1 MEPPASWSALRGSRR
16 FWFPFDTPG
25 ARAQDIVHAPAAFRR
40 RGVFVA
46 DYEIDAAPG
55 RGRGGGRGR
64 LWVAKPSGQETRERS
79 RAPSCRGLR
88 CDAPQ
93 REVSMR
99 RRHAAA
105 LAITPLLAIA
115 ALAGGASVSASAA
128 SVGSA
133 MSAGSSAS
141 PAVDTCNLVTV
152 TGAFGKAPKVKIP
165 AVPGSGALYIK
176 TVIKG
181 TGTKLTKAQSLIG
194 DFALYDWRGKTHK
207 LIFSTYSTGLP
218 TLFAG
223 PLLPGLEKALIGQKL
238 GSRVLAVLPP
248 ADAFGASGD
257 PSIGVG
263 PTDTVVFVVDML
275 TSVGNTAGPSG
286 KWLSNGGGA
295 LPTVTAG
302 RAGKG
307 PKVTIPKTAAP
318 ETLRIRTLI
327 KGGGPKVTKGEFI
340 VVQYAGVIWR
350 TKKAFDSTWSRRQPF
365 GTTIGVGQVIE
376 GWDKGLVG
384 QTVGSRVLLVI
395 PPIDGYGPAGD
406 PSAGI
411 KGTDTIVFAVDI
423 LAAASS
429 TR

>member
-1 MEPPASWSALRGSRR
+1 
-16 FWFPFDTPG
+16 
-25 ARAQDIVHAPAAFRR
+25 
-40 RGVFVA
+40 
-46 DYEIDAAPG
+46 
-55 RGRGGGRGR
+55 
-64 LWVAKPSGQETRERS
+64 
-79 RAPSCRGLR
+79 
-88 CDAPQ
+88 
-93 REVSMR
+93 
-99 RRHAAA
+99 
-105 LAITPLLAIA
+105 
-115 ALAGGASVSASAA
+115 
-128 SVGSA
+128 
-133 MSAGSSAS
+133 
-141 PAVDTCNLVTV
+141 
-152 TGAFGKAPKVKIP
+152 
-165 AVPGSGALYIK
+165 
-176 TVIKG
+176 
-181 TGTKLTKAQSLIG
+181 
-194 DFALYDWRGKTHK
+194 
-207 LIFSTYSTGLP
+207 
-218 TLFAG
+218 
-223 PLLPGLEKALIGQKL
+223 
-238 GSRVLAVLPP
+238 
-248 ADAFGASGD
+248 
-257 PSIGVG
+257 
-263 PTDTVVFVVDML
+263 VVFVVDML

>member
-1 MEPPASWSALRGSRR
+1 
-16 FWFPFDTPG
+16 
-25 ARAQDIVHAPAAFRR
+25 
-40 RGVFVA
+40 
-46 DYEIDAAPG
+46 
-55 RGRGGGRGR
+55 
-64 LWVAKPSGQETRERS
+64 
-79 RAPSCRGLR
+79 
-88 CDAPQ
+88 
-93 REVSMR
+93 MR

-105 LAITPLLAIA
+105 LGITPLLVIA
-115 ALAGGASVSASAA
+115 ALAGGAPVPASAA
-128 SVGSA
+128 SAPAGTA
-133 MSAGSSAS
+133 ISAGSSAS
-141 PAVDTCNLVTV
+141 PTADTYKLVTV

-165 AVPGSGALYIK
+165 AKPGSGALYIK

-181 TGTKLTKAQSLIG
+181 TGTKLTKGQSLIG
-194 DFALYDWRGKTHK
+194 DFAVYDWRGKTHK
-207 LIFSTYSTGLP
+207 LIGSTYSTGLP
-218 TLFAG
+218 TLFTG

-257 PSIGVG
+257 PAIGVG

-295 LPTVTAG
+295 LPRVTAG
-302 RAGKG
+302 TAGKG
-307 PKVTIPKTAAP
+307 PKITIPKSAAP
-318 ETLRIRTLI
+318 KTLRIRTLI
-327 KGGGPKVTKGEFI
+327 KGCGPKVTKGEFI

-395 PPIDGYGPAGD
+395 PPADGYGPVGA
-406 PSAGI
+406 PSVGI

>member
-1 MEPPASWSALRGSRR
+1 
-16 FWFPFDTPG
+16 
-25 ARAQDIVHAPAAFRR
+25 
-40 RGVFVA
+40 
-46 DYEIDAAPG
+46 
-55 RGRGGGRGR
+55 
-64 LWVAKPSGQETRERS
+64 
-79 RAPSCRGLR
+79 
-88 CDAPQ
+88 
-93 REVSMR
+93 MR

-105 LAITPLLAIA
+105 LGITPLLVIA
-115 ALAGGASVSASAA
+115 ALAGGAPVPASAA
-128 SVGSA
+128 SAPAGTA
-133 MSAGSSAS
+133 ISAGSSAS
-141 PAVDTCNLVTV
+141 PTADTYKLVTV
-152 TGAFGKAPKVKIP
+152 TGAFGEVPKVKIP

-181 TGTKLTKAQSLIG
+181 TGAKLTKAQSLIG
-194 DFALYDWRGKTHK
+194 DFAVYDWRGKTHK
-207 LIFSTYSTGLP
+207 LIGSSYSTGLP
-218 TLFAG
+218 TLFTG
-223 PLLPGLEKALIGQKL
+223 PLLPGLEKALIGQRL

-257 PSIGVG
+257 PAIGVG
-263 PTDTVVFVVDML
+263 PTDTVVFVVDLL

-302 RAGKG
+302 AAGKG
-307 PKVTIPKTAAP
+307 PKITIPKTAAP
-318 ETLRIRTLI
+318 KTLRIRTLI
-327 KGGGPKVTKGEFI
+327 KGCGPKVTKGEFI
-340 VVQYAGVIWR
+340 VVQYVGVIWR

-395 PPIDGYGPAGD
+395 PPADGYGPVGA
-406 PSAGI
+406 PSVGI

>member
-1 MEPPASWSALRGSRR
+1 
-16 FWFPFDTPG
+16 
-25 ARAQDIVHAPAAFRR
+25 
-40 RGVFVA
+40 
-46 DYEIDAAPG
+46 
-55 RGRGGGRGR
+55 
-64 LWVAKPSGQETRERS
+64 
-79 RAPSCRGLR
+79 
-88 CDAPQ
+88 
-93 REVSMR
+93 MR

-115 ALAGGASVSASAA
+115 ALAGSASASASAA
-128 SVGSA
+128 SAPAGSA

-141 PAVDTCNLVTV
+141 PTADTYKLVTV

-194 DFALYDWRGKTHK
+194 DFAIYDWRGKTHR
-207 LIFSTYSTGLP
+207 LIGSTYSTGLP
-218 TLFAG
+218 TLFTG

-248 ADAFGASGD
+248 ADAFGPNGNPA
-257 PSIGVG
+257 IGVG
-263 PTDTVVFVVDML
+263 PTDTVVFVVA
-275 TSVGNTAGPSG
+275 SVGNTAGPSG
-286 KWLSNGGGA
+286 KWLSNGGCA

-302 RAGKG
+302 KAGKG
-307 PKVTIPKTAAP
+307 PKITIPKTAAP
-318 ETLRIRTLI
+318 EMLRIRTLI

-340 VVQYAGVIWR
+340 VVQYVGVIWR

-365 GTTIGVGQVIE
+365 GTTIGVGQVIK
-376 GWDKGLVG
+376 GWDKGLIG

-395 PPIDGYGPAGD
+395 PPADGYGPVGD

-423 LAAASS
+423 LAAAASS

>member
-1 MEPPASWSALRGSRR
+1 
-16 FWFPFDTPG
+16 
-25 ARAQDIVHAPAAFRR
+25 
-40 RGVFVA
+40 
-46 DYEIDAAPG
+46 
-55 RGRGGGRGR
+55 
-64 LWVAKPSGQETRERS
+64 
-79 RAPSCRGLR
+79 
-88 CDAPQ
+88 
-93 REVSMR
+93 MR

-105 LAITPLLAIA
+105 LAVTPLLAIA
-115 ALAGGASVSASAA
+115 ALAGGASASASAA
-128 SVGSA
+128 SAPAGSV
-133 MSAGSSAS
+133 MSARS
-141 PAVDTCNLVTV
+141 PAAPTADTYKLVTV

-165 AVPGSGALYIK
+165 AVRGSGALYIK

-194 DFALYDWRGKTHK
+194 DFAVYDWRGKTHK
-207 LIFSTYSTGLP
+207 LIGSSYSTGLP
-218 TLFAG
+218 TLFSG
-223 PLLPGLEKALIGQKL
+223 PPLPGLEKALIGQKL

-248 ADAFGASGD
+248 ADAFSRNGD
-257 PSIGVG
+257 PAIGVG
-263 PTDTVVFVVDML
+263 PTDTVVFVVDLL

-286 KWLSNGGGA
+286 RWLSNGGGA

-302 RAGKG
+302 AAGKG
-307 PKVTIPKTAAP
+307 PKITIPKTAAP
-318 ETLRIRTLI
+318 KTLRIRTLI
-327 KGGGPKVTKGEFI
+327 KGCGPKVTKGEFI
-340 VVQYAGVIWR
+340 VVQYEGVIWR

-395 PPIDGYGPAGD
+395 PPADGYGPAGV

-423 LAAASS
+423 LAAVSS

>member
-1 MEPPASWSALRGSRR
+1 
-16 FWFPFDTPG
+16 
-25 ARAQDIVHAPAAFRR
+25 
-40 RGVFVA
+40 
-46 DYEIDAAPG
+46 
-55 RGRGGGRGR
+55 
-64 LWVAKPSGQETRERS
+64 
-79 RAPSCRGLR
+79 
-88 CDAPQ
+88 
-93 REVSMR
+93 MR

-115 ALAGGASVSASAA
+115 ALVGGASASAA
-128 SVGSA
+128 PAPAGSA
-133 MSAGSSAS
+133 MPAGSSAS
-141 PAVDTCNLVTV
+141 PTADTYKLVTV

-165 AVPGSGALYIK
+165 AEPGSGALYIK

-181 TGTKLTKAQSLIG
+181 TGTKLTKGQSLIG
-194 DFALYDWRGKTHK
+194 DFAMYDWRGKTHK
-207 LIFSTYSTGLP
+207 LIGSTYSTGLP
-218 TLFAG
+218 TLFTG

-248 ADAFGASGD
+248 ADAFGPNGD
-257 PSIGVG
+257 PGIGVG

-295 LPTVTAG
+295 LPRVTAG
-302 RAGKG
+302 TAGKG
-307 PKVTIPKTAAP
+307 PKITIPKTAAP
-318 ETLRIRTLI
+318 KTLRIMTLI
-327 KGGGPKVTKGEFI
+327 KGCGPKVTKGEFI

-365 GTTIGVGQVIE
+365 GTTIGVGQVIK

-395 PPIDGYGPAGD
+395 PPADGYGPVGV

>member
-1 MEPPASWSALRGSRR
+1 
-16 FWFPFDTPG
+16 
-25 ARAQDIVHAPAAFRR
+25 
-40 RGVFVA
+40 
-46 DYEIDAAPG
+46 
-55 RGRGGGRGR
+55 
-64 LWVAKPSGQETRERS
+64 
-79 RAPSCRGLR
+79 
-88 CDAPQ
+88 
-93 REVSMR
+93 MR

-115 ALAGGASVSASAA
+115 ALTGGVSTSASATPA
-128 SVGSA
+128 RSAMSA
-133 MSAGSSAS
+133 MSAGSPVSPSA
-141 PAVDTCNLVTV
+141 DTRKLVTV
-152 TGAFGKAPKVKIP
+152 AGPFGRAPKVKIP
-165 AVPGSGALYIK
+165 AAPGSGPLYIK

-207 LIFSTYSTGLP
+207 LIGSTYSAGLP
-218 TLFAG
+218 TLFTG
-223 PLLPGLEKALIGQKL
+223 QLLPGLEKALIGQKL

-248 ADAFGASGD
+248 ADAFGPHGN
-257 PSIGVG
+257 PGIGVG
-263 PTDTVVFVVDML
+263 PTDTVVFVVDLL

-302 RAGKG
+302 KPGKG
-307 PKVTIPKTAAP
+307 PNITIPKRAAP
-318 ETLRIRTLI
+318 KTLRVRTLI
-327 KGGGPKVTKGEFI
+327 KGRGPKVTKGEFI
-340 VVQYAGVIWR
+340 VVQYAGVVWR

-365 GTTIGVGQVIE
+365 GTAIGVGQVIK

-395 PPIDGYGPAGD
+395 PPADGYGPVGN
-406 PSAGI
+406 PSSGI

>member
-1 MEPPASWSALRGSRR
+1 
-16 FWFPFDTPG
+16 
-25 ARAQDIVHAPAAFRR
+25 
-40 RGVFVA
+40 
-46 DYEIDAAPG
+46 
-55 RGRGGGRGR
+55 
-64 LWVAKPSGQETRERS
+64 
-79 RAPSCRGLR
+79 
-88 CDAPQ
+88 
-93 REVSMR
+93 MR

-115 ALAGGASVSASAA
+115 ALAGGASASASPAPA
-128 SVGSA
+128 KSA
-133 MSAGSSAS
+133 MSAGFPAS
-141 PAVDTCNLVTV
+141 PTADTRKLVTV

-181 TGTKLTKAQSLIG
+181 TGTKLTKRQSLIG
-194 DFALYDWRGKTHK
+194 DFAAYDWRGKTHK
-207 LIFSTYSTGLP
+207 LIGSTYSTGLP
-218 TLFAG
+218 TLFTG

-248 ADAFGASGD
+248 ADAFGPTGD
-257 PSIGVG
+257 PGIGVG

-275 TSVGNTAGPSG
+275 ASVGNTAGPSG
-286 KWLSNGGGA
+286 KWLSDGGGA
-295 LPTVTAG
+295 LPTVTG
-302 RAGKG
+302 GMAGKG
-307 PKVTIPKTAAP
+307 PKITIPKTAAP
-318 ETLRIRTLI
+318 KTLRIRTLI
-327 KGGGPKVTKGEFI
+327 KGCGPKVSKGEFI

-365 GTTIGVGQVIE
+365 GTTIGAGQVIK

-395 PPIDGYGPAGD
+395 PPADGYGPVGD

-423 LAAASS
+423 LATASS

>member
-1 MEPPASWSALRGSRR
+1 M
-16 FWFPFDTPG
+16 
-25 ARAQDIVHAPAAFRR
+25 Q
-40 RGVFVA
+40 
-46 DYEIDAAPG
+46 
-55 RGRGGGRGR
+55 
-64 LWVAKPSGQETRERS
+64 
-79 RAPSCRGLR
+79 
-88 CDAPQ
+88 
-93 REVSMR
+93 

-105 LAITPLLAIA
+105 LALTPLLAIA
-115 ALAGGASVSASAA
+115 ALAGGASASASAA
-128 SVGSA
+128 SASA
-133 MSAGSSAS
+133 ASAGPVMSAGSSAS
-141 PAVDTCNLVTV
+141 PTADTRKLVTV

-165 AVPGSGALYIK
+165 AVPGSGPLYIK

-194 DFALYDWRGKTHK
+194 DFVVYDWRGKTHK
-207 LIFSTYSTGLP
+207 LIGSTYVTGLP

-223 PLLPGLEKALIGQKL
+223 RLLPGLEKALIGQKL

-248 ADAFGASGD
+248 ADAFGPHGN
-257 PSIGVG
+257 PGIGVG

-275 TSVGNTAGPSG
+275 ASVGNTACPSG

-295 LPTVTAG
+295 LPRVTAG
-302 RAGKG
+302 AAGKG
-307 PKVTIPKTAAP
+307 PKITIPKTAAP
-318 ETLRIRTLI
+318 KTLRIRTLI
-327 KGGGPKVTKGEFI
+327 KGRGPKVTKGEYI

-365 GTTIGVGQVIE
+365 GTTIGVGQVIK

-395 PPIDGYGPAGD
+395 PPAYGYGPVGV

>member
-1 MEPPASWSALRGSRR
+1 
-16 FWFPFDTPG
+16 
-25 ARAQDIVHAPAAFRR
+25 
-40 RGVFVA
+40 
-46 DYEIDAAPG
+46 
-55 RGRGGGRGR
+55 
-64 LWVAKPSGQETRERS
+64 
-79 RAPSCRGLR
+79 
-88 CDAPQ
+88 
-93 REVSMR
+93 MR

-115 ALAGGASVSASAA
+115 ALTGGASASASAA
-128 SVGSA
+128 SAPARSA
-133 MSAGSSAS
+133 MSAGSSVS
-141 PAVDTCNLVTV
+141 PTADARKLVTV
-152 TGAFGKAPKVKIP
+152 TGAFGRAPKVKIP
-165 AVPGSGALYIK
+165 AVPGSGPLYIK

-181 TGTKLTKAQSLIG
+181 TGKKLTKAQSLIG
-194 DFALYDWRGKTHK
+194 DFAMYDWRGKTHK
-207 LIFSTYSTGLP
+207 LIGSTYSTGLP
-218 TLFAG
+218 TLFTG

-248 ADAFGASGD
+248 ADAFGPHGN
-257 PSIGVG
+257 PGIGVG

-295 LPTVTAG
+295 LPRVTAG
-302 RAGKG
+302 TAGKG
-307 PKVTIPKTAAP
+307 PKITIPKTAAP
-318 ETLRIRTLI
+318 KTLRVRTLI

-365 GTTIGVGQVIE
+365 GTTIGVGQVIK

-395 PPIDGYGPAGD
+395 PPADGYGPVGV

>member
-1 MEPPASWSALRGSRR
+1 
-16 FWFPFDTPG
+16 
-25 ARAQDIVHAPAAFRR
+25 
-40 RGVFVA
+40 
-46 DYEIDAAPG
+46 
-55 RGRGGGRGR
+55 
-64 LWVAKPSGQETRERS
+64 
-79 RAPSCRGLR
+79 
-88 CDAPQ
+88 
-93 REVSMR
+93 MR
-99 RRHAAA
+99 RRHAAS

-115 ALAGGASVSASAA
+115 ALAGGASASASAA
-128 SVGSA
+128 SAPARSA
-133 MSAGSSAS
+133 MSADSSAS
-141 PAVDTCNLVTV
+141 PTADTYKLVTV

-194 DFALYDWRGKTHK
+194 DFAVYDWRGKTHK
-207 LIFSTYSTGLP
+207 LIGSTYATGLP
-218 TLFAG
+218 TLFSG
-223 PLLPGLEKALIGQKL
+223 QLLPGLEKALIGQKL

-248 ADAFGASGD
+248 ADAFGPSGD

-263 PTDTVVFVVDML
+263 PTDTVVFVVDL
-275 TSVGNTAGPSG
+275 RTSVGNRAGPSG

-302 RAGKG
+302 AAGKG
-307 PKVTIPKTAAP
+307 PKITIPKTPAP
-318 ETLRIRTLI
+318 KTLEIRTLI
-327 KGGGPKVTKGEFI
+327 KGCGPKVTKGEFI

-350 TKKAFDSTWSRRQPF
+350 TKKVFDSTWSRRQPF
-365 GTTIGVGQVIE
+365 ATTIGVGQVIK

-395 PPIDGYGPAGD
+395 PPADGYGPVGA

-411 KGTDTIVFAVDI
+411 KGSDTIVFAVDI

>member
-1 MEPPASWSALRGSRR
+1 
-16 FWFPFDTPG
+16 
-25 ARAQDIVHAPAAFRR
+25 
-40 RGVFVA
+40 
-46 DYEIDAAPG
+46 
-55 RGRGGGRGR
+55 
-64 LWVAKPSGQETRERS
+64 
-79 RAPSCRGLR
+79 
-88 CDAPQ
+88 
-93 REVSMR
+93 
-99 RRHAAA
+99 
-105 LAITPLLAIA
+105 
-115 ALAGGASVSASAA
+115 
-128 SVGSA
+128 

-141 PAVDTCNLVTV
+141 PTADPCKLVTV

-181 TGTKLTKAQSLIG
+181 TGTKLTRAQSLIG
-194 DFALYDWRGKTHK
+194 DFAMYDWRGKTHK
-207 LIFSTYSTGLP
+207 LIGSTYSTGLP

-223 PLLPGLEKALIGQKL
+223 QLLPGLEKALTGQKP

-248 ADAFGASGD
+248 ADAFGPAGD
-257 PSIGVG
+257 PGIGVG

-275 TSVGNTAGPSG
+275 TPVGNTAGPSG

-295 LPTVTAG
+295 LPRVTAG
-302 RAGKG
+302 TAGKG
-307 PKVTIPKTAAP
+307 PKITIPKTAAP

-327 KGGGPKVTKGEFI
+327 KGRGPKVTKGEFI
-340 VVQYAGVIWR
+340 VVQYEGVIWR

-365 GTTIGVGQVIE
+365 GTPIGVGQVIK
-376 GWDKGLVG
+376 GWDKGLAG

-395 PPIDGYGPAGD
+395 PPADGYGPVGA

>member
-1 MEPPASWSALRGSRR
+1 
-16 FWFPFDTPG
+16 
-25 ARAQDIVHAPAAFRR
+25 
-40 RGVFVA
+40 
-46 DYEIDAAPG
+46 
-55 RGRGGGRGR
+55 
-64 LWVAKPSGQETRERS
+64 
-79 RAPSCRGLR
+79 
-88 CDAPQ
+88 
-93 REVSMR
+93 MR

-115 ALAGGASVSASAA
+115 ALAGGASASAVA
-128 SVGSA
+128 AVAGSA

-141 PAVDTCNLVTV
+141 PTAGTYKLVTV
-152 TGAFGKAPKVKIP
+152 TGAFGQAPKVKIP

-181 TGTKLTKAQSLIG
+181 TGAKLTKAESLIG
-194 DFALYDWRGKTHK
+194 DFAVYDWRGKTHK
-207 LIFSTYSTGLP
+207 LIGSSYSTGLP

-248 ADAFGASGD
+248 ADAFGVNGD
-257 PSIGVG
+257 PGIGVG

-295 LPTVTAG
+295 LPRVTSGTAG
-302 RAGKG
+302 TG
-307 PKVTIPKTAAP
+307 PKITIPKTAAP

-327 KGGGPKVTKGEFI
+327 KGCGPKVTKGEFI
-340 VVQYAGVIWR
+340 VVQYVGMIWR

-365 GTTIGVGQVIE
+365 GTAIGVGQVIK

-395 PPIDGYGPAGD
+395 PPADGYGPVGA

-411 KGTDTIVFAVDI
+411 RGTDTIVFAVDI

>member
-1 MEPPASWSALRGSRR
+1 
-16 FWFPFDTPG
+16 
-25 ARAQDIVHAPAAFRR
+25 
-40 RGVFVA
+40 
-46 DYEIDAAPG
+46 
-55 RGRGGGRGR
+55 
-64 LWVAKPSGQETRERS
+64 
-79 RAPSCRGLR
+79 
-88 CDAPQ
+88 
-93 REVSMR
+93 MR

-105 LAITPLLAIA
+105 LAVTPLLAIA
-115 ALAGGASVSASAA
+115 ALAGGASASASAA
-128 SVGSA
+128 SAPAGSV
-133 MSAGSSAS
+133 MSARS
-141 PAVDTCNLVTV
+141 PAAPTADTYKLVTV

-165 AVPGSGALYIK
+165 AVRGSGALYIK

-194 DFALYDWRGKTHK
+194 DFAVYDWRGKTHK
-207 LIFSTYSTGLP
+207 LIGSSYSTGLP
-218 TLFAG
+218 TLFSG
-223 PLLPGLEKALIGQKL
+223 PPLPGLEKALIGQKL

-248 ADAFGASGD
+248 ADAFGRNGD
-257 PSIGVG
+257 PAIGVG
-263 PTDTVVFVVDML
+263 PTDTVVFVVDLL

-286 KWLSNGGGA
+286 RWLSNGGGA

-302 RAGKG
+302 AAGKG
-307 PKVTIPKTAAP
+307 PKITIPKTAAP
-318 ETLRIRTLI
+318 KTLRIRTLI
-327 KGGGPKVTKGEFI
+327 KGCGPKVTKGEFI
-340 VVQYAGVIWR
+340 VVQYEGVIWR

-395 PPIDGYGPAGD
+395 PPADGYGPAGV

-423 LAAASS
+423 LAAVSS

>member
-1 MEPPASWSALRGSRR
+1 
-16 FWFPFDTPG
+16 
-25 ARAQDIVHAPAAFRR
+25 
-40 RGVFVA
+40 
-46 DYEIDAAPG
+46 
-55 RGRGGGRGR
+55 
-64 LWVAKPSGQETRERS
+64 
-79 RAPSCRGLR
+79 
-88 CDAPQ
+88 
-93 REVSMR
+93 MR

-115 ALAGGASVSASAA
+115 ALAGGASASASAA
-128 SVGSA
+128 SA
-133 MSAGSSAS
+133 PAGSSAS
-141 PAVDTCNLVTV
+141 PAADTYKLVTV

-165 AVPGSGALYIK
+165 AVPGSGPLYIK

-194 DFALYDWRGKTHK
+194 DFAMYDWRGKTHK
-207 LIFSTYSTGLP
+207 LIGSTYSTGLP
-218 TLFAG
+218 TLFTA

-238 GSRVLAVLPP
+238 GSRMLAVLPP
-248 ADAFGASGD
+248 ADAFGPKGN
-257 PSIGVG
+257 PGIGVG

-295 LPTVTAG
+295 LPRVTAG
-302 RAGKG
+302 TAGKG
-307 PKVTIPKTAAP
+307 PKITIPKTAAP
-318 ETLRIRTLI
+318 KTLRIRTLI
-327 KGGGPKVTKGEFI
+327 KGSGPTVAKGEFI

-365 GTTIGVGQVIE
+365 GTAIGVGQVIK

-395 PPIDGYGPAGD
+395 PPADGYGPAGV
-406 PSAGI
+406 PSVGI